1 MLNISDDVI
10 LLPFRCEGRIVGM
23 YLSATEAQFKVR
35 YYLDS
40 EVREEFFYE
49 YELERADS
57 QDTSES

>member
-1 MLNISDDVI
+1 
-10 LLPFRCEGRIVGM
+10 M